1 MTRARHA
8 SPIAALA
15 AILAAHLAAA
25 CSSAAPKPL
34 PPGPPPEYERP
45 RAYDGGVGDAPAAPP
60 DEPDATPGA
69 PLLAP
74 SPGAP
79 PASTQPPPT
88 TPPPPTQP

>member
-1 MTRARHA
+1 MKRARHA

-15 AILAAHLAAA
+15 AVLAAHLAAA
-25 CSSAAPKPL
+25 CSSSPKPL
-34 PPGPPPEYERP
+34 PAGPPPEYERP
-45 RAYDGGVGDAPAAPP
+45 RAYDGGVGDAPAAPS

-69 PLLAP
+69 PRLDP

-88 TPPPPTQP
+88 TPPPPTTQP